1 MQCMVRQKRET
12 SNRNVNKKYKKHKCN
27 VTHIILPPVSPP
39 DFHPVF
45 QPPTPPLF
53 TYSGFLCSRKVKI
66 SRLCVPRF
74 HFCFCIVICFCC
86 TPVWPDVF
94 QQTCLTRSEFCLNS
108 SPQSKFGQFLWKNW
122 VIFAFNVVSRPN
134 RPMFY

>member
-1 MQCMVRQKRET
+1 MQCLYSSFKVIIYKVCMVRQKRET

-74 HFCFCIVICFCC
+74 HFCFCNLFLLDSSVTRCFSAN
-86 TPVWPDVF
+86 
-94 QQTCLTRSEFCLNS
+94 L
-108 SPQSKFGQFLWKNW
+108 
-122 VIFAFNVVSRPN
+122 PN
-134 RPMFY
+134 EVRILPK